1 MNTPAP
7 TAEPAPEFSRCY
19 RLDEIG
25 HLSETTHISATPEEC
40 TALAHRFGY
49 IAIAR
54 LEAEFTISGEK
65 SALIANGQ
73 LRAALT
79 QPCIASA
86 EPVDESIDIPFSLRF
101 IREDDENVHV
111 GSAEEMEIDA
121 QEIDTITLT
130 GDRIDMG
137 EAVAETLALSVNPY
151 PRSAD
156 ADSFLRKM
164 GVLSEEQASPFAV
177 LLSTATGRSDQ

>member
-1 MNTPAP
+1 MIALTPAS
-7 TAEPAPEFSRCY
+7 EPAPEFSRCY

-25 HLSETTHISATPEEC
+25 HLSEATHISATAEEC
-40 TALAHRFGY
+40 AALAKRFGY
-49 IAIAR
+49 ISIAR
-54 LEAEFTISGEK
+54 LEAEFTISGDK
-65 SALIANGQ
+65 NALITNGH
-73 LRAALT
+73 LRANLT

-86 EPVDESIDIPFSLRF
+86 EPVEESIDTPFLLRF
-101 IREDDENVHV
+101 IREGDDTAHV

-121 QEIDTITLT
+121 QEIDTITLID
-130 GDRIDMG
+130 DRIDMG

-151 PRSAD
+151 PRSAN

-177 LLSTATGRSDQ
+177 LLSAAAGKSKK